1 MGRPRRLKHLHHC
14 ISRHFLM
21 GMPVYFAAS
30 LVSSTA
36 RPLYAPHLAQA
47 RWGSFFSWQF
57 GHSESPVAV
66 RKSCERRSAV
76 RRVEWRLFGFGM
88 TTIPFVSAPR
98 PALRTRL
105 WHLAVS

>member
-57 GHSESPVAV
+57 GHSEVPVAV

-76 RRVEWRLFGFGM
+76 RRVEWRLFGLGISDSF
-88 TTIPFVSAPR
+88 FVDGGPWTVNR
-98 PALRTRL
+98 
-105 WHLAVS
+105 VS